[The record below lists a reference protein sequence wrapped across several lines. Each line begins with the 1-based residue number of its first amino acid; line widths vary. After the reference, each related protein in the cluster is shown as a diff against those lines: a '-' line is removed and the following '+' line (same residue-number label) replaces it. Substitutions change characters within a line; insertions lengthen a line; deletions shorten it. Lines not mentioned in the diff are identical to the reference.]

1 MEQSDNRII
10 VRLSNNIFLLKTSSL
25 SEDFAAAD

>member
-25 SEDFAAAD
+25 PEDFAAVD